1 MRQFCSD
8 SYRFQR
14 LALLPAT
21 ESPPI
26 EEIRS
31 ALQKLS
37 ETEQQQLLTMI
48 LHQGLQ
54 FFWLETLL
62 TLLDLP
68 YASAWRE
75 RLKGQCFSLT
85 ARYLAQK
92 RSLIELDDLFFQA
105 GIPYATFKG
114 AHTREI
120 LYENPAFRPSA
131 DIDILVAPGERFK
144 TIQSLCAVG
153 YTLQA
158 NIANV
163 SNEVTLVK
171 DNVHLDLHWHIMRPG
186 RPRIDMTNLFLQSR
200 KRCDFFWA
208 LDNDTTLL
216 ILLAHP
222 VFTEYSMGP
231 GSSLV
236 KLVDLGR
243 WIVKE
248 EIDWN
253 RLQHLLEVSGMK
265 TAAWITA
272 TLLANLTPWCLP
284 SSVYNAIK
292 PQQPKKSILEAWL
305 ALNLSAKLIHY
316 PGIPKYVFTLLAH
329 DRLRDIMRFIRIYSA
344 DRRKSKSHMEQLIR
358 ASSCQ

>member
-1 MRQFCSD
+1 MITHDC
-8 SYRFQR
+8 YKLQR
-14 LALLPAT
+14 LALLPTAD
-21 ESPPI
+21 SPPI
-26 EEIRS
+26 EELHS

-37 ETEQQQLLTMI
+37 EDGQQQLLSLI
-48 LHQGLQ
+48 QHQGLQ
-54 FFWLETLL
+54 FFWLEALRS
-62 TLLDLP
+62 LP
-68 YASAWRE
+68 GLPFTSAWRE
-75 RLKGQCFSLT
+75 RLKEQCFSTT

-92 RSLIELDDLFFQA
+92 KSLIELDDLFFQA

-120 LYENPAFRPSA
+120 LYGNPVFRPSA

-144 TIQSLCAVG
+144 AIQNLCAIG

-171 DNVHLDLHWHIMRPG
+171 GNVHLDLHWHIMRPG

-216 ILLAHP
+216 VLLTHP

-236 KLVDLGR
+236 KLADLGR
-243 WIVKE
+243 WIAKE
-248 EIDWN
+248 EIDWY
-253 RLQHLLEVSGMK
+253 RLQHLLEKSGMK
-265 TAAWITA
+265 TASWITA
-272 TLLANLTPWCLP
+272 TLLANLSPWCLP
-284 SSVYNAIK
+284 SSVYKAIT
-292 PQQPKKSILEAWL
+292 PQQPKKSILEAWVK
-305 ALNLSAKLIHY
+305 LNLSAKLIHY
-316 PGIPKYVFTLLAH
+316 PGISKYVFTLLAH
-329 DRLRDIMRFIRIYSA
+329 DRLQDIMRFIRIYLA
-344 DRRKSKSHMEQLIR
+344 DRRNSKSQMEQLIR